1 MLFRNAKKKVINF
14 LNLESIRVSELEP
27 GCIIRL
33 LTLGALQCTGN
44 VS

>member
-14 LNLESIRVSELEP
+14 LNLESIRVSELEQ
-27 GCIIRL
+27 GFIIRL
-33 LTLGALQCTGN
+33 LTLGALQYTGN

>member
-1 MLFRNAKKKVINF
+1 MPFRNAKKKVINF
-14 LNLESIRVSELEP
+14 PNLESISVSELEL
-27 GCIIRL
+27 GCKIRL